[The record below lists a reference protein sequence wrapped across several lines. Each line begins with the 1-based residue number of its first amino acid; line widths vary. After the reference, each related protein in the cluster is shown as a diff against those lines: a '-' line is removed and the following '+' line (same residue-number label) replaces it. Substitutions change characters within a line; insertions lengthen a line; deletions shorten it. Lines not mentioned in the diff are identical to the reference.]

1 MVNRYKNF
9 INGEWVE
16 SNSSET
22 YTRVNPADPD
32 EVLGEFQ
39 KGNAED
45 IKQAVD
51 AAQEA
56 YESWSKTPA
65 PHRAVY
71 LYKVGQ
77 LLSMEKEDLART
89 MTWEMGKTLSDSR
102 GDVQEAIELAYY
114 AAGEGKR
121 LFGLTYPSEKVDKFA
136 MTIRVPMGVAGLIT
150 PWNFPI
156 AIPGRK
162 IFFALVAGN
171 TAVFKPASDTPIC
184 AIRLMQLFEKAG
196 LPQGVLN
203 LVTGPGG
210 ATGTPLI
217 KDDRVRVIGFTG
229 SKETGKS
236 IQQAAG
242 LKRANLELGG
252 KNPLIIMDD
261 ADLKLAVNGVLWG
274 GYETTGQRCTA
285 ASRVIVHEKVK
296 ETFET
301 MLLEQIH
308 KMRLGNGLEE
318 GVNMG
323 PLINKSAQE
332 KVAEY
337 VEIGQKEGAKLLT
350 GGHVPSNLKG
360 WFFEPTLFTNCTKD
374 MRIAQEEIFGPV
386 VAILP
391 VKSLEEAFAVANSTE
406 YGLSSSIYTKSVGNV
421 FRSIYELQ
429 AGVTYVNNPTIGSEP
444 HVPFGGIKASGN
456 SRENGTEG
464 IMQFT
469 DLKTIY
475 INYSDKLQRA
485 HL

>member
-1 MVNRYKNF
+1 MVTKYKNF

-16 SNSSET
+16 SSSGET
-22 YTRVNPADPD
+22 YSRVNPANPD
-32 EVLGEFQ
+32 EILGEFQ
-39 KGNAED
+39 KSNADD
-45 IKQAVD
+45 IKRAVD
-51 AAQEA
+51 AAQDA
-56 YESWSKTPA
+56 YEVWSKTPA
-65 PHRAVY
+65 PQRAVY
-71 LYKVGQ
+71 LFKVGQ
-77 LLSMEKEDLART
+77 LLAMEKEDLART
-89 MTWEMGKTLSDSR
+89 MTWEMGKTLQDSR
-102 GDVQEAIELAYY
+102 ADVQEAIELAFY

-184 AIRLMQLFEKAG
+184 AIRLMQLFERAG
-196 LPQGVLN
+196 LPKGVLN

-210 ATGTPLI
+210 ATGSALV

-229 SKETGKS
+229 SKETGET
-236 IQQAAG
+236 IQQMAG
-242 LKRANLELGG
+242 IKRVNLELGG
-252 KNPLIIMDD
+252 KNPLIVMDD
-261 ADLKLAVNGVLWG
+261 ADLRLAVNGALWG
-274 GYETTGQRCTA
+274 GYETSGQRCTA
-285 ASRVIVHEKVK
+285 ASRIIVHKKIK
-296 ETFET
+296 ETFEQ

-308 KMRLGNGLEE
+308 KLKLGNGLDE
-318 GVNMG
+318 GVNLG

-332 KVAEY
+332 KTAAY
-337 VEIGQKEGAKLLT
+337 VEIGKKEGAKLLA
-350 GGHVPSNLKG
+350 GGHVPDNLKG
-360 WFFEPTLFTNCTKD
+360 WFFEPTLFTDCTPT

-386 VAILP
+386 IAILP
-391 VKSLEEAFAVANSTE
+391 VSNLDEAIDVANSTE
-406 YGLSSSIYTKSVGNV
+406 YGLSSAIYTKNVGNIM
-421 FRSIYELQ
+421 RAIYALQ

>member
-1 MVNRYKNF
+1 MVTRYKNF

-16 SNSSET
+16 SSSGEI
-22 YTRVNPADPD
+22 YTRVNPANPD

-39 KGNAED
+39 KSNAED
-45 IKQAVD
+45 IKRAVD
-51 AAQEA
+51 AAEDA
-56 YESWSKTPA
+56 YKSWSKMPA
-65 PHRAVY
+65 PQRAVY

-77 LLSMEKEDLART
+77 LLAMKKEDLART
-89 MTWEMGKTLSDSR
+89 MTWEMGKTLPDSR
-102 GDVQEAIELAYY
+102 GDVQEAVELAYY

-121 LFGLTYPSEKVDKFA
+121 LFGLTYPSEKADKFA

-171 TAVFKPASDTPIC
+171 TAVLKPASDTPIC
-184 AIRLMQLFEKAG
+184 ATHLIQLFEKAG
-196 LPQGVLN
+196 LPKGVLN

-229 SKETGKS
+229 SKETGES
-236 IQQAAG
+236 IQQAAR

-252 KNPLIIMDD
+252 KNPLIVMDD
-261 ADLKLAVNGVLWG
+261 ADLELAVNGVLWG

-285 ASRVIVHEKVK
+285 ASRVIIHEKVK
-296 ETFET
+296 EPFEE

-308 KMRLGNGLEE
+308 KLRLGNGLDE

-350 GGHVPSNLKG
+350 GGHVPDNLKG
-360 WFFEPTLFTNCTKD
+360 WFFEPTLFTNCTRE

-391 VKSLEEAFAVANSTE
+391 IKNLEEAFDVANSTE
-406 YGLSSSIYTKSVGNV
+406 YGLSSSIYTNNIGNV
-421 FRSIYELQ
+421 FRAIYELQ

-464 IMQFT
+464 IIQFT
-469 DLKTIY
+469 ELKTIY
-475 INYSDKLQRA
+475 INYSDKIQRA